1 MHHDSPKEFEMNAV
15 SDDSTAAL
23 PNESPAMVLLIDDQ
37 VMVGEAIRRA
47 LADEPG
53 IDFHYCPDPQRALAE
68 AIQTRPTVILQDLV
82 LPGVD
87 GLTLVRAYRSHPA
100 VKDVPIIVLST
111 KEEASVKGAA
121 FTAGANDYL
130 VKLPDTIELVA
141 RIRYHSRSYLA
152 LQQRDEAYQA
162 LRQSQRQLLETNME
176 LRRLTNLDGLTGLA
190 NRRYFDEY
198 LDAEWR
204 RARRERREMS
214 VLMLDVDHFK
224 SFNDTYGHVAGD
236 EALKRVAETIQASC
250 DRSTDLG
257 ARYGGEEFSLVLP
270 GMPAGGA
277 RLVAEKLRRAIEG
290 LKIPHE
296 RSPTAPHLTASIGI
310 ASMTPERADAALEL
324 VQAADRGLYEAKRL
338 GRNRAVPT
346 APQ

>member
-1 MHHDSPKEFEMNAV
+1 MPQDKPKEVEMTAV
-15 SDDSTAAL
+15 TDDTTAT
-23 PNESPAMVLLIDDQ
+23 PTDTFPAMVLLVDDQ

-47 LADEPG
+47 LTNEPG

-87 GLTLVRAYRSHPA
+87 GLSLVRAYRAHPA
-100 VKDVPIIVLST
+100 TKDVPIIVLST
-111 KEEASVKGAA
+111 KEEATIKGAA

-141 RIRYHSRSYLA
+141 RIRYHSRSYLT

-162 LRQSQRQLLETNME
+162 LRKSQQKLLETNME

-198 LDAEWR
+198 LDAEWKR
-204 RARRERREMS
+204 SLRERREIS

-224 SFNDTYGHVAGD
+224 PFNDTYGHVAGD
-236 EALKRVAETIQASC
+236 EALKQVAATILASC

-270 GMPAGGA
+270 GTPAGGA
-277 RLVAEKLRRAIEG
+277 RLVAEKLRRAIEA
-290 LKIPHE
+290 LKIPHAT
-296 RSPTAPHLTASIGI
+296 SPTAPHLTASIGI
-310 ASMTPERADAALEL
+310 ASVLPDRADGVMSL
-324 VQAADRGLYEAKRL
+324 VHSADRGLYEAKRL
-338 GRNRAVPT
+338 GRNRAVP
-346 APQ
+346 ASML

>member
-1 MHHDSPKEFEMNAV
+1 MPHESPKELQMNAV
-15 SDDSTAAL
+15 TDDPMAT
-23 PNESPAMVLLIDDQ
+23 PPDGFPAMVLLVDDQ
-37 VMVGEAIRRA
+37 MMVGEAIRRA
-47 LADEPG
+47 LADQPG

-87 GLTLVRAYRSHPA
+87 GLSLVRAYRKHPA

-111 KEEASVKGAA
+111 KEEATVKGSA

-162 LRQSQRQLLETNME
+162 LRKSQQKLLETNLE

-198 LDAEWR
+198 LDAEWQ
-204 RARRERREMS
+204 RALRERRELS

-224 SFNDTYGHVAGD
+224 PFNDTYGHVAGD
-236 EALKRVAETIQASC
+236 EALKRVAATIQASC
-250 DRSTDLG
+250 DRATDLG

-270 GMPAGGA
+270 STPAGGA
-277 RLVAEKLRRAIEG
+277 RLVAEKLRRAIES
-290 LKIPHE
+290 LQIAHSK
-296 RSPTAPHLTASIGI
+296 SSTAPHLTASIGI
-310 ASMTPERADAALEL
+310 ASMMPDRADGALAL
-324 VQAADRGLYEAKRL
+324 LQAADRGLYEAKRL
-338 GRNRAVPT
+338 GRNRAVPM
-346 APQ
+346 PVH

>member
-1 MHHDSPKEFEMNAV
+1 MHHDSPKELEMNAV
-15 SDDSTAAL
+15 NNEATAA
-23 PNESPAMVLLIDDQ
+23 PPIESPAMVLLIDDQ

-47 LADEPG
+47 LVNEPG
-53 IDFHYCPDPQRALAE
+53 IDFHYCPDPHRALSE

-87 GLTLVRAYRSHPA
+87 GLTLVRAYRAHPA

-198 LDAEWR
+198 LDAEWQ
-204 RARRERREMS
+204 RALRERREMS

-236 EALKRVAETIQASC
+236 EALKQVAATIEASC

-270 GMPAGGA
+270 GTPAGGA
-277 RLVAEKLRRAIEG
+277 RLVAEKLRRAIEA
-290 LKIPHE
+290 LQIPHGQ
-296 RSPTAPHLTASIGI
+296 SPTAPHLTASIGI
-310 ASMTPERADAALEL
+310 ASMTPTHSDGVLAL

-346 APQ
+346 ALH